1 MAVTQGERTI
11 VSRAADRL
19 GHTEGRLHARAAAT
33 AAFAGTAPTG
43 LHPLGLDAARD
54 SYIYVPESYRPDAP
68 APLVVMLHGAGG
80 HAHHGL
86 GVLGPLADMH
96 GVILLAPAS
105 RDRTWDVIVSGYG
118 ADVALIDRALA
129 WVFERYAVDAGR
141 LAVGG
146 FSDGA
151 SYALSLGIG
160 NGGLFTHVL
169 AFSPGFVA
177 PVDQEGA
184 PDLFI
189 SHGTDDRVLPIGR
202 CSRRIVPMLRRAGY
216 AVEYREFTGGHTIP
230 PEIGQEAVEWFIDR
244 GKDEDFDA

>member
-1 MAVTQGERTI
+1 V
-11 VSRAADRL
+11 L
-19 GHTEGRLHARAAAT
+19 
-33 AAFAGTAPTG
+33 
-43 LHPLGLDAARD
+43 
-54 SYIYVPESYRPDAP
+54 
-68 APLVVMLHGAGG
+68 MLHGAGG

-86 GVLGPLADMH
+86 GVLGPLAEAH

-105 RDRTWDVIVSGYG
+105 RDRTWDVIVDGYG
-118 ADVALIDRALA
+118 ADVELIDRALA
-129 WVFERYAVDAGR
+129 WVFSRYAVDAGR

-160 NGGLFTHVL
+160 NGELFTHVL

-177 PVDQEGA
+177 PVEQQGA
-184 PDLFI
+184 PDIFI

-202 CSRRIVPMLRRAGY
+202 CSRRIVPMLQRAGY

-230 PEIGQEAVEWFIDR
+230 PAIGQEAVEWFIDPSDV
-244 GKDEDFDA
+244 DEFDA